1 MRDFLKRLIDF
12 FRHFDEVD
20 LAFQEDEDRIKHS

>member
-1 MRDFLKRLIDF
+1 MVGLLTRLIDF

-20 LAFQEDEDRIKHS
+20 RAFQEDEDRVMHS